1 MLFRSDPPTA
11 DNEEVEVGDVWTF
24 PRTVNVK
31 NPNANATRVS
41 YDDNGS
47 SGVKQNWEWGDKFVL
62 YNSNGDSVTYSVSS
76 IATDHSK
83 AIFELDGYNDLEG
96 SVFYAVYRN
105 GRIKTTFS
113 NGFPTYSLNTLG
125 QSQSASG
132 GLSGLKN
139 FDLITTGAITDIED
153 DLTFTSEGSLLTFR
167 ITDLKSGFGAPTS
180 LTISVNGASDH
191 IFQSNYNASADIMSY
206 DLAL

>member
-1 MLFRSDPPTA
+1 MNKIYVHSLLAFAFLLVLLTACSDQEKWIDPPTA

-62 YNSNGDSVTYSVSS
+62 YNSNGDSVTYSMSS

-83 AIFELDGYNDLEG
+83 AIFELDG
-96 SVFYAVYRN
+96 
-105 GRIKTTFS
+105 
-113 NGFPTYSLNTLG
+113 
-125 QSQSASG
+125 
-132 GLSGLKN
+132 
-139 FDLITTGAITDIED
+139 
-153 DLTFTSEGSLLTFR
+153 
-167 ITDLKSGFGAPTS
+167 
-180 LTISVNGASDH
+180 
-191 IFQSNYNASADIMSY
+191 
-206 DLAL
+206 